1 MTEPKDI
8 AVIVRKYGSNPLV
21 FGEIETAIEQAY
33 PIAEG
38 KPFIST
44 GSILTELWGNPV
56 KYSEA
61 AKIKTRSHLRR
72 LVTAICGQYYHWV
85 RYNSTKTRGFGAAV
99 FIRREVV

>member
-1 MTEPKDI
+1 MTGNDDLT
-8 AVIVRKYGSNPLV
+8 AIVRKYGSNSLV
-21 FGEIETAIEQAY
+21 FGEIELAIEQAY

-44 GSILTELWGNPV
+44 GSILIELWGNPV
-56 KYSEA
+56 KYSES
-61 AKIKTRSHLRR
+61 AKIKTKSHLRR

-99 FIRREVV
+99 FIRPEVV

>member
-1 MTEPKDI
+1 MTENKDLTT
-8 AVIVRKYGSNPLV
+8 IVRKYGSNSLV
-21 FGEIETAIEQAY
+21 FGEIELAIEQAY

-44 GSILTELWGNPV
+44 GSILIELWGNPV
-56 KYSEA
+56 KYSES
-61 AKIKTRSHLRR
+61 AKIKTKSHLRR

-99 FIRREVV
+99 FIRPEVV

>member
-1 MTEPKDI
+1 MTENNDLT
-8 AVIVRKYGSNPLV
+8 AIVRKYGSNNLV

-44 GSILTELWGNPV
+44 GSILIELWGNPV
-56 KYSEA
+56 KYSES
-61 AKIKTRSHLRR
+61 AKIKTKSHLRR

-99 FIRREVV
+99 FIRPEVV